1 MFYSDPPAISSGS
14 SGSGSLVTLDNDIV
28 TASAF
33 SLLLDFIYE
42 GILPLG
48 DSPPVEDVLAAA
60 SFLHMNEVV
69 RVCKRRLQKRGPQA
83 EADSTRSEEGTA
95 VPKTVE
101 SDFDSGSA
109 AEPVLVTA
117 AENFNPVIVA
127 APLSTVSIA
136 AERSLI
142 EPVKSEARTEGAQS
156 TSRVQ
161 TPTSPDLADTTQPG
175 MDVIPLPPGRDPV
188 QDLTLGLP
196 GSPSGG
202 YSRMRQKDMLALSIP
217 CSSTEVYRYVFA

>member
-1 MFYSDPPAISSGS
+1 MFYSDSPAISSGS
-14 SGSGSLVTLDNDIV
+14 SGSSSSVTLDNDIV

-42 GILPLG
+42 GILQLG

-69 RVCKRRLQKRGPQA
+69 RVCKKRLQKRGPLA

-101 SDFDSGSA
+101 PEFDSGSV
-109 AEPVLVTA
+109 AEPVLVMA

-127 APLSTVSIA
+127 APISTVSIT

-142 EPVKSEARTEGAQS
+142 EPVKSEGRTEGAPS
-156 TSRVQ
+156 ISRVQ

-175 MDVIPLPPGRDPV
+175 MDVAPLPPGRDPV

-196 GSPSGG
+196 GSASG
-202 YSRMRQKDMLALSIP
+202 YPRMRQKDMLALSIP
-217 CSSTEVYRYVFA
+217 CSSTEVYRCVFA